1 MVLRGKTG
9 WMGRNSGRTADL
21 ADPVKGIGKIL
32 RTAADMSSHVAFPD
46 FGFLTNLPSPSA
58 RSTTP
63 MAAAAAF
70 SMAFSALL

>member
-9 WMGRNSGRTADL
+9 RMGRNRGRA
-21 ADPVKGIGKIL
+21 ADPADRVKCVGKIL
-32 RTAADMSSHVAFPD
+32 RTATDTSFHVAFPD

-70 SMAFSALL
+70 SMAFSAFL